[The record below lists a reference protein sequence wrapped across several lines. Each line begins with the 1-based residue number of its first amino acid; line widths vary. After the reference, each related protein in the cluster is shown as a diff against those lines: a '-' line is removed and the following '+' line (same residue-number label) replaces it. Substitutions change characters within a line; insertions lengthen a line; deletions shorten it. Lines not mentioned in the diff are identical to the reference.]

1 MTASPDSWQ
10 DLRATVAMLAVSSGW
25 HVANVAVDVREVQL
39 TLTDPDGAPMGQWRG
54 DMDALHSL
62 AGSLQRQA
70 VHACRLLEA
79 VDELDR
85 LLTPD
90 RRRPPVMGQ
99 LPATVAREAVT
110 TLSGGPF
117 AAITEREGGDDG

>member
-1 MTASPDSWQ
+1 
-10 DLRATVAMLAVSSGW
+10 MLAISSGW
-25 HVANVAVDVREVQL
+25 HVTGVAVDAGEVHL
-39 TLTDPDGAPMGQWRG
+39 TLTDPHGAPMGQWRG

-70 VHACRLLEA
+70 AHACRLLEA

-90 RRRPPVMGQ
+90 SRRPPVMGQ
-99 LPATVAREAVT
+99 SPAAVAREAVMA
-110 TLSGGPF
+110 LGCGPF
-117 AAITEREGGDDG
+117 ATIAERK

>member
-1 MTASPDSWQ
+1 MIASPDPWQ
-10 DLRATVAMLAVSSGW
+10 DIRATVAMLAISSGW
-25 HVANVAVDVREVQL
+25 HVTGVAVDAGEVQL
-39 TLTDPDGAPMGQWRG
+39 TLTDPHGAPMGQWRG

-70 VHACRLLEA
+70 AHACRLLEA

-90 RRRPPVMGQ
+90 PRRPPVMGQ
-99 LPATVAREAVT
+99 SPAAVAREAVT

-117 AAITEREGGDDG
+117 AAITEREGDGDG